1 MLACLPSFLPSSL
14 FLFYK
19 MRNLLAFLANYN
31 HWFLF
36 IILEVISFV
45 MLFSYNSYQGS
56 VYFSSAN
63 AITGK
68 VYEYNSAVTSFFNMS
83 QRNKNLSER
92 NLILEQQNRVLT
104 QMLATKNGDSLIISN
119 VEKEALAGF
128 KLIPAKVIQSTVN
141 REDNL
146 ITIDKGHADGV
157 YEDMGVACGT
167 GVVGVVYM
175 ASDHYA
181 IVLPVINTKSNISVT
196 IRKRGYFGFLHWK
209 GEPSDLAY
217 VDDVPRH
224 AKFAL
229 GDYVVTNGYSAIFP
243 AGITVGKIL
252 HVFNSPDGLSYR
264 VQVRLSTDFGNLRH
278 VCVIDNKDIKD
289 KALLLKAA
297 QDSLKPRQDGKN

>member
-1 MLACLPSFLPSSL
+1 
-14 FLFYK
+14 

-36 IILEVISFV
+36 ILLEIISFV
-45 MLFSYNSYQGS
+45 MLFSYNNYQSS

-83 QRNKNLSER
+83 KSNKALSER
-92 NLILEQQNRVLT
+92 NIILEQQNNALIR
-104 QMLATKNGDSLIISN
+104 MLAHNNGDSLKLQKS
-119 VEKEALAGF
+119 EKDALAGL
-128 KLIPAKVIQSTVN
+128 KIIPAKVIQSTIN
-141 REDNL
+141 KEDNL

-175 ASDHYA
+175 ASAHYA
-181 IVLPVINTKSNISVT
+181 IVLPVINAKSNISVT

-209 GEPSDLAY
+209 SVPSDLAY
-217 VDDVPRH
+217 VDDIPRH

-229 GDYVVTNGYSAIFP
+229 GDYVVTNGYSSIFP
-243 AGITVGKIL
+243 AGIMVGKIL
-252 HVFNSPDGLSYR
+252 HVFNSPDGLSYC
-264 VQVRLSTDFGNLRH
+264 VQVKLSTDFGNLRH
-278 VCVIDNKDIKD
+278 VCVIDNSTMKD
-289 KALLLKAA
+289 KAILLKAA
-297 QDSLKPRQDGKN
+297 QDSLKPQQDSRK

>member
-1 MLACLPSFLPSSL
+1 
-14 FLFYK
+14 
-19 MRNLLAFLANYN
+19 MRNLLEFLAKYN

-36 IILEVISFV
+36 ILLEVISFIL
-45 MLFSYNSYQGS
+45 LFNYNSYQGS
-56 VYFSSAN
+56 VFFSSAN
-63 AITGK
+63 AVTGK
-68 VYEYNSAVTSFFNMS
+68 VYEYNSAVTSFFHMS
-83 QRNKNLSER
+83 QQNKQLSER
-92 NLILEQQNRVLT
+92 NILLEQQNKALVEMIAR
-104 QMLATKNGDSLIISN
+104 QHGDSLQMQ
-119 VEKEALAGF
+119 KTQAQATAGY
-128 KLIPAKVIQSTVN
+128 KLIEAKVIQSTIN
-141 REDNL
+141 KEDNL

-157 YEDMGVACGT
+157 KEDMGVICGT

-181 IVLPVINTKSNISVT
+181 VILPVINVNSNVSVT

-209 GEPSDLAY
+209 GQPSDIAY

-243 AGITVGKIL
+243 AGVTVGKIL

-278 VCVIDNKDIKD
+278 VCVVDNSQLLD

-297 QDSLKPRQDGKN
+297 QDSLKPRQDTKK